1 MQRNNQPVQRP
12 RLRPRLTVLCASP
25 LYLGLL
31 FTSVVVTS
39 ELAIAPAVQAQATPA
54 EVQQGF
60 ALLSRGLVNDAI
72 RVLQQA
78 VQRYPQ
84 SLEAKLGLGI
94 AYRRAGRDA
103 DAFRTYEQ
111 VLAQDPNNVLAL
123 QSIGLLGGFRP
134 EWQSRGIEALT
145 VLLNLRP
152 GDVDARAQRALLY
165 GYQGRFAESLADYQI
180 VLQTKSDPEILIGAA
195 QSYTYAGEEAQAIEL
210 FNRYRQTG
218 RKIEGFAAIAYS
230 RALRNTGSASQAVQL
245 LAPQLSSRLD
255 ELGIQTRVELSQ
267 AYLANNQ
274 PTQALA
280 VIEPLRNRSEATLP
294 LARALNELG
303 RQTNQPTLS
312 AEAIALYRRAL
323 SQTANPSPALL
334 REVADVFSGQPQER
348 ETALQIYRQLA
359 AAQPN
364 DRGLQIRRLAL
375 ESQLGYLSKADLRQQ
390 LQPLVQPLPTDP
402 RERRVLAQALVG
414 LEPDPEFLPV
424 YLALAQTE
432 AIQAEPFLNFRLA
445 QIFIERNDLVSARN
459 ALAAYTATSQGSR
472 DLAPQLLAAE
482 IERRE
487 GNADAAGRRYE
498 AILAANPEADVANA
512 ALQGLAGIRLSQ
524 GRTLEALQLY
534 DQLIAR
540 NPQDARLILGRASI
554 AYQAN
559 QISEQAAQAVLDN
572 WLQTRPANDAPPE
585 LFSLVGALPPSPQ
598 RERVYDQL
606 LAIDPNSIPVQLRRI
621 QVLAARN
628 PAAARAQVAQLVAQQ
643 QVSGRNDPNSL
654 LLQGQLAQA
663 VGDSKLAVS
672 AYETILARD
681 PRNVD
686 ALLGLGSVRL
696 QQRRPDAAEPYYN
709 AALALR
715 PNDLGV
721 RQALIEVKVAQ
732 DRPLIALRQLEDL
745 QLQQL
750 GNRGVAERRQQLEE
764 DFLRRRGFQPPWERF

>member
-1 MQRNNQPVQRP
+1 MQRSNQPVQRP

-54 EVQQGF
+54 EVQEGF

-165 GYQGRFAESLADYQI
+165 GYQGRFAESLADYRI

-540 NPQDARLILGRASI
+540 NPQDARLILGRTSI

>member
-1 MQRNNQPVQRP
+1 MQRSNQPVQRP

-54 EVQQGF
+54 EVQEGF

-165 GYQGRFAESLADYQI
+165 GYQGRFAESLADYRI

-540 NPQDARLILGRASI
+540 NPQDARLILGRTSI

-696 QQRRPDAAEPYYN
+696 QQRRPDAAELYYN

>member
-54 EVQQGF
+54 EVQEGF

-165 GYQGRFAESLADYQI
+165 GYQGRFAESLADYRI

-540 NPQDARLILGRASI
+540 NPQDARLILGRTSI

>member
-1 MQRNNQPVQRP
+1 MQRNNQPVQRL

-54 EVQQGF
+54 EVQEGF

-165 GYQGRFAESLADYQI
+165 GYQGRFAESLADYRI

-540 NPQDARLILGRASI
+540 NPQDARLILGRTSI

>member
-1 MQRNNQPVQRP
+1 MQRNDQPTQ
-12 RLRPRLTVLCASP
+12 RLRLWPCLTGLCASP
-25 LYLGLL
+25 LYLGLF
-31 FTSVVVTS
+31 FTSVVATS
-39 ELAIAPAVQAQATPA
+39 ELAIAPAAQAQVAPA
-54 EVQQGF
+54 EVREGF
-60 ALLSRGLVNDAI
+60 ALLGRGLVNDAI
-72 RVLQQA
+72 RVLQRA
-78 VQRYPQ
+78 VQQYPQ

-123 QSIGLLGGFRP
+123 QSVGLLGGFRP
-134 EWQSRGIEALT
+134 EWQNRGIEALT

-152 GDVDARAQRALLY
+152 DDLDARAQRALLY
-165 GYQGRFAESLADYQI
+165 GYQGRFAESLADYKI

-230 RALRNTGSASQAVQL
+230 RALRNTGNASQAVQL

-280 VIEPLRNRSEATLP
+280 VIEPLRNRPEATLP

-348 ETALQIYRQLA
+348 ESALQIYRQLA
-359 AAQPN
+359 AAQPG

-390 LQPLVQPLPTDP
+390 LQPLVQPLPADP

-445 QIFIERNDLVSARN
+445 QIFIERNDLISARN

-487 GNADAAGRRYE
+487 GSADAAGRRYE

-540 NPQDARLILGRASI
+540 NPQDARLILGRTSI

-559 QISEQAAQAVLDN
+559 QVSEQAAQAVLDN

-606 LAIDPNSIPVQLRRI
+606 LAIDPNSVPVQLRRI

-643 QVSGRNDPNSL
+643 RVSGRNDPNSL

-672 AYETILARD
+672 AYETLLAID

-715 PNDLGV
+715 PNDVGV
-721 RQALIEVKVAQ
+721 RQALIEVTVAQ
-732 DRPLIALRQLEDL
+732 DRPLTALRQLEDL

-750 GNRGVAERRQQLEE
+750 GSQGVAKRRQQLEE
-764 DFLRRRGFQPPWERF
+764 DFLRRRGFQPAWERF

>member
-1 MQRNNQPVQRP
+1 MQRSNQPVQRP

-54 EVQQGF
+54 EVQEGF

-165 GYQGRFAESLADYQI
+165 GYQGRFAESLADYRI

-540 NPQDARLILGRASI
+540 NPQDARLILGRTSI

-696 QQRRPDAAEPYYN
+696 QQRRPDAAELYYN

-721 RQALIEVKVAQ
+721 RQALIEVTVAQ